1 MKGTI
6 LTCIF
11 CLFGLLGLT
20 QHPILAQFT
29 AQQIGGTVRI
39 DFGIKGGS
47 SCDGVT
53 LERRTATEDF
63 EVAGLISGVCGGSEF
78 TEYYFIE
85 DTSPAPNQVNYYR
98 LKLGQ
103 QGNSEELAFEFIPF
117 ETDLFVFPNPVAS
130 ELNLRWINVS
140 SETRI
145 IRIYNNQGQ
154 LVAGDYLANSFRTTI
169 NIDFLN
175 TGSYFAFL
183 LDESEAVLGV
193 QKFIKLEN

>member
-1 MKGTI
+1 MKGT
-6 LTCIF
+6 LLIF
-11 CLFGLLGLT
+11 IICLFGLLGFA

-39 DFGIKGGS
+39 DFGIKGGA
-47 SCDGVT
+47 SCVGAT

-63 EVAGLISGVCGGSEF
+63 EVAGLITGVCGGSEF

-85 DTSPAPNQVNYYR
+85 DTTPAPNQVNYYR

-117 ETDLFVFPNPVAS
+117 ETDLFVFPNPVVS
-130 ELNLRWINVS
+130 ELNFRWINVS

-145 IRIYNNQGQ
+145 IRIYNTQGQ

-183 LDESEAVLGV
+183 LDENEAVLGV
-193 QKFIKLEN
+193 QKFIKL